1 MPGIKA
7 HRMDLLQALWS
18 KTVLSTRIAEE
29 AGCQLP
35 WLRLEDVLTD
45 FSLVDFYFIR
55 YLEFLQ
61 QPEDALRPG
70 LVEMLS
76 CGAVSFSEGN
86 KLGVDRKAYVKNE
99 DHIQKG
105 FSCFSSLRTCI
116 VRVGLVATSV
126 GSRHRDL
133 AFFRR
138 VRTAGSLSLKS
149 TFPSAKTASALSHA
163 EGAYLENSRLSIY
176 DVEFM
181 ADLGRIH
188 FIANCWIWARTR
200 WLARRTRERSVIL
213 FYKRARRRRIC

>member
-105 FSCFSSLRTCI
+105 FSCFSSLVACI
-116 VRVGLVATSV
+116 LRVGLVAMSV
-126 GSRHRDL
+126 
-133 AFFRR
+133 R
-138 VRTAGSLSLKS
+138 VS
-149 TFPSAKTASALSHA
+149 PP
-163 EGAYLENSRLSIY
+163 RLSFFQASSNSGLPQLEI
-176 DVEFM
+176 DISLRQNSISTKPCRRCVSGEF
-181 ADLGRIH
+181 
-188 FIANCWIWARTR
+188 
-200 WLARRTRERSVIL
+200 
-213 FYKRARRRRIC
+213 